1 MTTRTYQQIQEEIA
15 ALQAE
20 AQAVRASEL
29 AEARAQ
35 ISAIMSQHGL
45 NLDDLGRGA
54 SGGGGNGKGKEARKR
69 AVRGP
74 SVPKFKDPESGATW
88 SGMGRTPNWAKG
100 KNLEEMRISQGH

>member
-20 AQAVRASEL
+20 AQEVRTREM

-45 NLDDLGRGA
+45 SLDDLGRSV
-54 SGGGGNGKGKEARKR
+54 SGGGTGKGKEARKR

-74 SVPKFKDPESGATW
+74 SVPKFKDPETGATW